1 MLLTELVDASEAV
14 GATRSRLEKVNRIAA
29 VLERLSPEEVPAGV
43 AFLSGELRQRQI
55 GVGWAALRDLPA
67 PAAEAS
73 LTVLEVDAAFERI
86 GVLGGPG
93 SQGARRDELVE
104 LFGRATAREAE
115 FLRRLIGG
123 ELRQGA
129 LEGVMVQA
137 LARAAGADPAAVQ
150 RAFMLRGD
158 LKDVAAAA
166 LRDGTR
172 RARSVPARGRAAGAP
187 DAGAPGEGRRG
198 RARARSERRRRSGS
212 STAHAYRS
220 TGATTTCAC
229 TPAAS
234 TT

>member
-1 MLLTELVDASEAV
+1 MLLAELVEASEAV
-14 GATRSRLEKVNRIAA
+14 GATRSRLEKVERIAA
-29 VLERLSPEEVPAGV
+29 VLERLSPEEVPAAV

-67 PAAEAS
+67 PADVAS
-73 LTVLEVDAAFERI
+73 LTVVEVDAAFERI

-93 SQGARRDELVE
+93 SQGARRDALVE
-104 LFGRATAREAE
+104 LFGRATASEAE

-137 LARAAGADPAAVQ
+137 LARAAGAEPVAVQ

-158 LKDVAAAA
+158 LKDVALAA
-166 LRDGTR
+166 LRDGPGALDR
-172 RARSVPARGRAAGAP
+172 FRLEVGRPVRP
-187 DAGAPGEGRRG
+187 DACAPGEGRRRRDRRG
-198 RARARSERRRRSGS
+198 WARRRWSGS
-212 STAHAYRS
+212 STAHACRS

-229 TPAAS
+229 TRAAS
-234 TT
+234 MT